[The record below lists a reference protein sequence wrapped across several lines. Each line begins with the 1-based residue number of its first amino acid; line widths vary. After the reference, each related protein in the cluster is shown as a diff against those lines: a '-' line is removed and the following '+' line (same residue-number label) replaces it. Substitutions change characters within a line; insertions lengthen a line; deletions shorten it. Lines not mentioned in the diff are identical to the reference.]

1 MEVRNSELVQ
11 RAADKESLMVEANRA
26 IEEAHDDLHDVKAKL
41 KHLVQVHYHGLSYSA
56 DLSSYKGDDSSLS
69 INVCLD
75 QIQSLLA
82 ASNTNV
88 AILISMDE
96 LKATLA
102 SNNLQLAKAKEI
114 IEKYRKKL
122 ANAKNKG
129 SDSESDSDNLQA
141 ENIELL
147 SKL

>member
-1 MEVRNSELVQ
+1 MLKDTVSKGISKQREQAAELSKTQKELAELKSKAADNQAVEDIANERAVQASAKLREEFQAKVDQMEERNAELVQ

-75 QIQSLLA
+75 QI
-82 ASNTNV
+82 
-88 AILISMDE
+88 
-96 LKATLA
+96 
-102 SNNLQLAKAKEI
+102 
-114 IEKYRKKL
+114 
-122 ANAKNKG
+122 
-129 SDSESDSDNLQA
+129 
-141 ENIELL
+141 
-147 SKL
+147 